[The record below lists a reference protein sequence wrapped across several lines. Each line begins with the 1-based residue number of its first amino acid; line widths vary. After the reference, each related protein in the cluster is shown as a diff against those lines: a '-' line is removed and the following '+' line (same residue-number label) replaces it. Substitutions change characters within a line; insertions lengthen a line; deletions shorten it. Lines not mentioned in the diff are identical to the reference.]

1 MVHTLHMKTLSSHK
15 TQVLTPSHNHHKPLF
30 NHHTMAA
37 NHLLLLLLFLTTLP
51 PPSLSDDPMA
61 FVYAGCSQFKY
72 TPGSPY
78 EFNVD
83 SVLSSISTSSP
94 LTSFS
99 NFTAS
104 NTSPSS
110 PAYGLYQCRGD
121 LSLSDCQSCI
131 HSSLS
136 QLSAL
141 CPSAVSAA
149 VQLQGCYFRYDNE
162 SFLGV
167 PDTTLYFKK
176 CGQALSI
183 NGVYDP
189 NMLSMREAALSQ
201 LQQGGGGGLPV
212 SSSYRTGV
220 AGNFQ
225 AMSQCVGDL
234 SGKECGDCVSAAMVQ
249 LKSSCSFAVSGDVYL
264 GKCYARFWSYGDYGR
279 MSNGGGGGGSGGGA
293 NDDASKNWAIVIGI
307 IAGVILIIV
316 FLSFIRKSASG
327 GKK

>member
-1 MVHTLHMKTLSSHK
+1 MATNHLH
-15 TQVLTPSHNHHKPLF
+15 P
-30 NHHTMAA
+30 
-37 NHLLLLLLFLTTLP
+37 LLLLLLLTALP
-51 PPSLSDDPMA
+51 PPSLSDDPTA
-61 FVYAGCSQFKY
+61 FVYAGCSQLKY

-83 SVLSSISTSSP
+83 SILSSISTSSP

-104 NTSPSS
+104 NASPSS

-141 CPSAVSAA
+141 CPSAVGAA
-149 VQLQGCYFRYDNE
+149 LQLQGCYFRYGNE

-167 PDTTLYFKK
+167 LDTTLVYKK

-201 LQQGGGGGLPV
+201 LQQGGGGGGFPV
-212 SSSYRTGV
+212 SSSYRTGGAV
-220 AGNFQ
+220 NFQ
-225 AMSQCVGDL
+225 AISQCVGDINA
-234 SGKECGDCVSAAMVQ
+234 KECGDCVSAAIVQ

-264 GKCYARFWSYGDYGR
+264 GKCYARFWSSGDYGR
-279 MSNGGGGGGSGGGA
+279 MSNGGGGGGIGGGGGGGGA

-307 IAGVILIIV
+307 VAGVILIIV